1 MDKKEAVL
9 SLGTAQYGSE
19 RAGKVTPRGSEH
31 LEHSPE
37 DSTLPIE
44 RGTQSGTLARILALV
59 EHLTPDERAELVRI
73 LNGGAA

>member
-37 DSTLPIE
+37 DSASQQS
-44 RGTQSGTLARILALV
+44 RGTQSGTLARILDLV
-59 EHLTPDERAELVRI
+59 ETLDAGEYATLLRI
-73 LNGGAA
+73 LNESAE